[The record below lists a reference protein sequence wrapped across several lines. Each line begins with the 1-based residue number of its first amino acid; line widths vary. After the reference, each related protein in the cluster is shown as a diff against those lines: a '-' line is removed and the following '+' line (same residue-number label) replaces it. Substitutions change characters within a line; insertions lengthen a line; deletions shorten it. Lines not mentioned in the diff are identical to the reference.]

1 MAYYSECLGENYT
14 ASTVVEIPAEKFQ
27 PFKLAW
33 NSIAMN
39 VNLNDDELQ
48 VSSTLTWSW
57 SE

>member
-33 NSIAMN
+33 NSI
-39 VNLNDDELQ
+39 
-48 VSSTLTWSW
+48 
-57 SE
+57 